1 MNVSIMQPTFVPWL
15 GYFDL
20 MKSSDIF
27 VLLDSVKIS
36 KQSWQTRNVF
46 NLTNGPQWLSVPI
59 SSSQCSINETTI
71 TNYDRFM
78 KKLKKL

>member
-59 SSSQCSINETTI
+59 SFLNAV
-71 TNYDRFM
+71 
-78 KKLKKL
+78 